1 MNYSS
6 KSIFAHLAGS
16 LAFAA
21 GPLMAASAGLSGIVA
36 KADNAESA
44 FASPAGMSRLHGTQ
58 ISIDTMV
65 VLSQT
70 RFNVDESKTNVDGGN
85 ADLNNKPTII
95 PSFYYVRQLNDKW
108 HAGVSFTIP
117 SGIGTDYGS
126 QWAGRYES
134 VDFTLVYVALTPAV
148 AYRFNDKLS
157 FGAGIGINYTS
168 TTNEVKIP
176 QLPREADGKMTSDL
190 DAIAYS
196 VTLSTLY
203 EFTPHTRA
211 GIAWTSDTE
220 ADLEGNVRLRNLEP
234 GFDEIA
240 TDLGIKN
247 INVELTNTLPQ
258 RVLAGVYHEFDSG
271 NYFTVDGMWMKF
283 SDFSATNIKLNGT
296 DVGVTSPRI
305 FDDIYALTV
314 GAGFPVSE
322 RLTYS
327 IGALYVSQ
335 AVDDEDRSFSIRLD
349 EMWGLGVGVEYK
361 LTDERSV
368 ELDVNYINFGKA
380 PVDTGDQGD
389 QGPDPFR
396 VAGESDDPYAIL
408 IDLSYHF

>member
-1 MNYSS
+1 MRSNVTH
-6 KSIFAHLAGS
+6 KIIFAGLAGS
-16 LAFAA
+16 LALSAV

-44 FASPAGMSRLHGTQ
+44 FASPAGMSRLQGTR

-65 VLSQT
+65 ALSQA
-70 RFNVDESKTNVDGGN
+70 RFNVDESKTEVEGGD

-95 PSFYYVRQLNDKW
+95 PSAYYVRQLNDRW

-117 SGIGTDYGS
+117 SGMGTDFGS

-134 VDFTLVYVALTPAV
+134 VDFSLVYVALTPAV

-168 TTNEVKIP
+168 TTSEVKIP
-176 QLPREADGKMTSDL
+176 QPPREADGKLTTDL
-190 DAIAYS
+190 DAVAFS

-203 EFTPHTRA
+203 EFTAHTRA

-220 ADLEGNVRLRNLEP
+220 ADLKGNVRLRNLEP
-234 GFDEIA
+234 VFDEIA
-240 TDLGIKN
+240 TDLGIKDT
-247 INVELTNTLPQ
+247 NVKVTNTLPQ

-283 SDFSATNIKLNGT
+283 SDFSVTNVKLNGT
-296 DVGVTSPRI
+296 NVGVSSPRI
-305 FDDIYALTV
+305 FDDIYAVTV
-314 GAGFPVSE
+314 GAGFPVSQ
-322 RLTYS
+322 RLIYS

-335 AVDDEDRSFSIRLD
+335 AVNDKDRSFSIRLD
-349 EMWGLGVGVEYK
+349 EMWGFGVGLEYK
-361 LTDERSV
+361 LTDERTV
-368 ELDVNYINFGKA
+368 ELDASYINLGKA
-380 PVDTGDQGD
+380 PVDTGDQG
-389 QGPDPFR
+389 PDLFR